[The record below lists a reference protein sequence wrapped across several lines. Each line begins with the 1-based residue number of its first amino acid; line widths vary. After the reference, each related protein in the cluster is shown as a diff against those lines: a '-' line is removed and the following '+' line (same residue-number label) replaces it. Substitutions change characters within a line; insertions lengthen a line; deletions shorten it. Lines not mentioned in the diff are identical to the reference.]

1 MKSVCVI
8 TGGGSGMG
16 LATAKMLGK
25 EHYIIIA
32 GRNLNKLEKAIEE
45 LRDENIQAEFLV
57 CDISNRD
64 SVNILAKRARE
75 IGVIHS
81 VIHAAGM
88 SPNMGE
94 AKMIMEANALGT
106 ININEEFFEV
116 MESGSCIIDVSSMSG
131 YMVPDLL
138 IPRGKYKY
146 SRTDEVLFIRKMMAR
161 VNLFPKRLRSSM
173 AYAISKN
180 FVMWYAKTCAVK
192 FGKKGIRI
200 LSVSPGSF
208 ETPMGEL
215 EKDSMEKY
223 TKNSAIKRPGRVE
236 EIANLFAFCV
246 SSKASYL
253 TGTDILCDGG
263 CIASGITPFIK
274 NQ

>member
-16 LATAKMLGK
+16 LATAKMLGN

-45 LRDENIQAEFLV
+45 LRDVKIEAEYFV
-57 CDISNRD
+57 CDISNRA
-64 SVNILAKRARE
+64 SVDALANRAKE

-88 SPNMGE
+88 SPSMGE
-94 AKMIMEANALGT
+94 AQVIIDANALGT
-106 ININEEFFEV
+106 ININEAFFEV
-116 MESGSCIIDVSSMSG
+116 MESGSCLIDVSSMSG
-131 YMVPDLL
+131 YLVPGFLMPNR
-138 IPRGKYKY
+138 IYKY
-146 SRTDEVLFIRKMMAR
+146 SLTNKDLFIRKMMTR
-161 VNLFPKRLRSSM
+161 VNLFPKRLRSAM
-173 AYAISKN
+173 AYAFSKN
-180 FVMWYAKTCAVK
+180 FVIWYAKTDAVK
-192 FGKKGIRI
+192 FGEKGIRI
-200 LSVSPGSF
+200 LSISPGSF

-223 TKNSAIKRPGRVE
+223 TRQSAIKRQGRVE
-236 EIANLFAFCV
+236 EIASLFAFCV

-253 TGTDILCDGG
+253 TGIDILCDGG
-263 CIASGITPFIK
+263 CIASGVSPFIK
-274 NQ
+274 N